1 MTFEKNR
8 TQRKKISP
16 RKSSWELILNIKL
29 LQPKAPTEGR
39 GQCGGRRS
47 SGKEQFCSW
56 HWSWSGQTL
65 GFFSSLNRGHGMSF
79 PWSRKNC
86 DLGNKREYIPF
97 LTSLL
102 CWQIARISATHWV
115 SEGES
120 HVEHWL
126 NWTQIWKTRK
136 YYNSLG
142 YIDLFL
148 KLLHQYVNCV

>member
-1 MTFEKNR
+1 MTFEKIGHKE
-8 TQRKKISP
+8 KKISP

-29 LQPKAPTEGR
+29 LQPKVPTEGR

-47 SGKEQFCSW
+47 SGREQFCSW

-102 CWQIARISATHWV
+102 CWQNCKNFSNTLGFWRWKSCGTLI
-115 SEGES
+115 E
-120 HVEHWL
+120 L
-126 NWTQIWKTRK
+126 N
-136 YYNSLG
+136 S
-142 YIDLFL
+142 DLE
-148 KLLHQYVNCV
+148 N